1 MKDKLMNMNLNK
13 WNRKYNHRQRKKMCV
28 GEYQELVFIVTAN
41 GVSGLSVEQRDKFMD
56 EIIDSAIEANCA
68 LSVATFGE
76 DFWCYV
82 MAEKKRAS
90 VTEAQRSAI

>member
-1 MKDKLMNMNLNK
+1 
-13 WNRKYNHRQRKKMCV
+13 
-28 GEYQELVFIVTAN
+28 
-41 GVSGLSVEQRDKFMD
+41 
-56 EIIDSAIEANCA
+56 IIDSAIEANCA

-90 VTEAQRSAI
+90 VTEAQRSAIFEWLGKQPQIVNLQASPLRDAKLGCELESTKS